1 MKGRFLDELR
11 GWFSGLRDL
20 FFQRDC
26 IVCGGVLDPG
36 GQFVCPECLADM
48 PLTYFWTYSENA
60 MMERLGGFAG
70 ESGGSGLDN
79 SQPIDGCHVY
89 NATALFFYR
98 HESPWC
104 EIVRQFKYGRR
115 ESLGLWAA
123 RLLGDYLADGNKS
136 PIGGASEDLGTSGES
151 PKCASSGESLYCD
164 IQAVV
169 PVPLHWFKRWKRGF
183 NQAEVIARGVA
194 ERLGAGMPG
203 ADGADVK
210 DGPMASRLVDVT
222 MDDASCGRA
231 RKNDSSQ
238 ASTGN
243 VSAGTLSEREAPTTS
258 PLPVETRLL
267 RRVRYT
273 STQTRRGASS
283 RRQNIRGAFAVNP
296 DAIARLKAAG
306 VHHILLVDDVLT
318 TGATLSE
325 CIRLLQRDFTV
336 SVATLGFVE

>member
-26 IVCGGVLDPG
+26 IVCGGALDPG

-60 MMERLGGFAG
+60 MMERLGSFAG
-70 ESGGSGLDN
+70 ESGGSVLDN

-89 NATALFFYR
+89 NAAALFFYR

-123 RLLGDYLADGNKS
+123 RLLGDYLADG
-136 PIGGASEDLGTSGES
+136 G
-151 PKCASSGESLYCD
+151 LYGD

-203 ADGADVK
+203 ADGADAK
-210 DGPMASRLVDVT
+210 CGAAS
-222 MDDASCGRA
+222 A
-231 RKNDSSQ
+231 
-238 ASTGN
+238 
-243 VSAGTLSEREAPTTS
+243 TS
-258 PLPVETRLL
+258 PLPVEPRLL
-267 RRVRYT
+267 KRVRYT

-283 RRQNIRGAFAVNP
+283 RRRNIRGAFAVNP
-296 DAIARLKAAG
+296 KMIAQLKASG
-306 VHHILLVDDVLT
+306 VRHILLVDDVLT

-325 CIRLLQRDFTV
+325 CIRLLQHDFTV

>member
-26 IVCGGVLDPG
+26 IVCGGALDPG

-70 ESGGSGLDN
+70 ESGGSFLDN

-89 NATALFFYR
+89 NAAALFFYR

-183 NQAEVIARGVA
+183 NQAEVIALGVA

-203 ADGADVK
+203 ADGADAK
-210 DGPMASRLVDVT
+210 CGAAS
-222 MDDASCGRA
+222 A
-231 RKNDSSQ
+231 
-238 ASTGN
+238 
-243 VSAGTLSEREAPTTS
+243 TS
-258 PLPVETRLL
+258 PLPVEPRLL
-267 RRVRYT
+267 KRVRYT

-296 DAIARLKAAG
+296 KKIAQLKASG
-306 VHHILLVDDVLT
+306 VRHILLVDDVLT

-325 CIRLLQRDFTV
+325 CIRLLQHDFTV

>member
-26 IVCGGVLDPG
+26 IVCGGALDPG

-70 ESGGSGLDN
+70 ESGGSVLDN

-89 NATALFFYR
+89 NAAALFFYR

-123 RLLGDYLADGNKS
+123 RLLGDYLADG
-136 PIGGASEDLGTSGES
+136 G
-151 PKCASSGESLYCD
+151 LYGD

-203 ADGADVK
+203 ADGADAK
-210 DGPMASRLVDVT
+210 CGAAS
-222 MDDASCGRA
+222 A
-231 RKNDSSQ
+231 
-238 ASTGN
+238 
-243 VSAGTLSEREAPTTS
+243 TS
-258 PLPVETRLL
+258 PLPVEPRLL
-267 RRVRYT
+267 KRVRYT

-296 DAIARLKAAG
+296 KMIA
-306 VHHILLVDDVLT
+306 
-318 TGATLSE
+318 
-325 CIRLLQRDFTV
+325 
-336 SVATLGFVE
+336 